1 LLLDKNKMKMTPDL
15 IDAMRAVAIECAA
28 GAEGVRTH
36 MVTQRISVSDMQC
49 VGCAGRVRAALLDT
63 KGVVKV
69 ITSLDDHSAEVT
81 FDEKS
86 VSVSALESILRD
98 AGFLLPEGKCC

>member
-1 LLLDKNKMKMTPDL
+1 
-15 IDAMRAVAIECAA
+15 
-28 GAEGVRTH
+28 
-36 MVTQRISVSDMQC
+36 MQC
-49 VGCAGRVRAALLDT
+49 VGCAGRVRAALLNT

-86 VSVSALESILRD
+86 VSGGELEGILRA
-98 AGFLLPEGKCC
+98 AGFLLPDGKCC